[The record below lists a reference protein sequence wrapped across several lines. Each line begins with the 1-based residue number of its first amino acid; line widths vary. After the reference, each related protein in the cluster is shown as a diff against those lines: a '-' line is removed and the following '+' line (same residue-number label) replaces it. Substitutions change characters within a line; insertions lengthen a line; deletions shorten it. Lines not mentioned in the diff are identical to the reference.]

1 MKFGSRRPLWQLI
14 CAGVALGVVAA
25 LGLAP
30 LFWWPATLIAL
41 LLAGVLFIH
50 SRTRIRAAVLGMAF
64 GVGYFAHALIWI
76 VEPFL
81 VDFERYGWMAPFAIV
96 LSAAGLALFW
106 AAAFWVAYL
115 PGRQAPSR
123 VWLLIATWSLAEF
136 ARAHIFTGF
145 PWGNFAQIWVDS
157 DVALLLSVLGPQGL
171 SVLTVAV
178 PLCSASA
185 LSERRSGPVMT
196 SVLLTT
202 ACLAGVFQI
211 QAQAPKIL
219 ETGQTVRL
227 VQPNAP
233 QHQKWDPDHIA
244 TFFWRQIEY
253 TTQGP
258 RPDLV
263 VWPETSVPVW
273 LESADDT
280 LAKIAEAAQ
289 GSKVIIGIQRGEG
302 GKIYNSM
309 VHLGR
314 DGQIAGIYDK
324 HHLVPFGEYVPFGNL
339 MASFGIHGFATNQ
352 GQGFSAGPG
361 PQILNL
367 EGIGKA
373 LPLIC
378 YEAVF
383 PQDVLASAERPDVL
397 LQITND
403 AWFGEQSGP
412 YQHLAQARM
421 RAIEQGLPMIRVA
434 NTGVSAMI
442 DPLGRIVESL
452 PLGTA
457 GYVDAV

>member
-1 MKFGSRRPLWQLI
+1 MTFGSRRPLWHLMG
-14 CAGVALGVVAA
+14 AGVALGVVAA

-41 LLAGVLFIH
+41 LLTGVLFIH
-50 SRTRIRAAVLGMAF
+50 AGTRIRAAVLGMAY

-81 VDFERYGWMAPFAIV
+81 VEPERYGWLAPFAIV

-136 ARAHIFTGF
+136 ARAYIFTGF

-171 SVLTVAV
+171 SVLTIAV
-178 PLCSASA
+178 PLCAASA
-185 LSERRSGPVMT
+185 LSQRRSGPVIA

-273 LESADDT
+273 LESADET
-280 LAKIAEAAQ
+280 LAQIAEAAQ

-339 MASFGIHGFATNQ
+339 MANFGLHGFASNQ

-361 PQILNL
+361 PQILDL

-383 PQDVLASAERPDVL
+383 PQDVLASAERSDVL

-412 YQHLAQARM
+412 YQHLA
-421 RAIEQGLPMIRVA
+421 
-434 NTGVSAMI
+434 
-442 DPLGRIVESL
+442 
-452 PLGTA
+452 
-457 GYVDAV
+457 